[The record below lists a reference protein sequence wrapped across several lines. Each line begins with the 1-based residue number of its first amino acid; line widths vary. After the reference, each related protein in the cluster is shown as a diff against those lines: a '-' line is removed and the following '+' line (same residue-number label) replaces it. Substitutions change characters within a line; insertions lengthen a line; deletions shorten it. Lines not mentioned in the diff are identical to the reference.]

1 MAVIFGELRKQN
13 EPQWTGAKP
22 PPFSTYS
29 SRAFSCS
36 APIRSTLA

>member
-1 MAVIFGELRKQN
+1 MYFGEFWKQN
-13 EPQWTGAKP
+13 EAQWIGAKP

-36 APIRSTLA
+36 GSIFSVFA